1 MISCAW
7 SIDCSCVGDILDGYF
22 YMCFMQGWA
31 GARNAIDIGGMVFW
45 EVFFW
50 RGGGGDNGAWTTVLF
65 PFFL

>member
-7 SIDCSCVGDILDGYF
+7 SIDCSCAGDILDGYF

-50 RGGGGDNGAWTTVLF
+50 RGGGGGGG
-65 PFFL
+65 